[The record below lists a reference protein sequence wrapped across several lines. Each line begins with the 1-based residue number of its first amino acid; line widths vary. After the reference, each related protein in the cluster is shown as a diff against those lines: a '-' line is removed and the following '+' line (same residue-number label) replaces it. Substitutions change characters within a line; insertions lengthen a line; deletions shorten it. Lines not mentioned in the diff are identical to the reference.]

1 MATNATTCSFFN
13 VSGWLQHR
21 LIKNGINETE
31 GKMRR
36 KRRKDGEIWKG
47 NINLITSCASSVYL
61 AWAAGLWRWPIE
73 RRRKKEK
80 ESCDCREDWGKAGI
94 IKVLLDEWV
103 SRDGEKEGKGI
114 RWRELEKTNM
124 TWEKG
129 QGGDNDRGEWKEN
142 KKRRRTGE
150 GRKWETGRPD
160 WACESQSLFDAC
172 LNEAKNTA
180 NNVWAPCCFLCTLHM
195 WMYVCVLWIKFLHG

>member
-1 MATNATTCSFFN
+1 MATNATTYSFFN

-47 NINLITSCASSVYL
+47 EYKLDHQLCIQCLFSLSCWVVVMTD
-61 AWAAGLWRWPIE
+61 WKE
-73 RRRKKEK
+73 EK

-103 SRDGEKEGKGI
+103 SRDGETEGKGI

-124 TWEKG
+124 TWKKAKAAIMTG
-129 QGGDNDRGEWKEN
+129 GEWKEN

-195 WMYVCVLWIKFLHG
+195 WMYVCVLGIKFLHG